1 MPKSKLIVN
10 SSLFIVI
17 LTFAS
22 LLTVSG
28 YLSTVHSVTPLEQ
41 ARNDYSFQL
50 SNYSQSR
57 ERYLTAQANYLSFKT
72 AVAKNE
78 AFAKTKDYFLQVHN
92 VYTAYLLL
100 IEERT
105 NVFDWSFSSYKKDD
119 YIAQIRT
126 EDSYVKNSQAKA
138 EKVQT
143 LEEIVPLTA
152 ELKLHLEKTTI
163 PVTSRVLA
171 TSDLA
176 QIEDTYY
183 LFRVTGENIDNFVKD
198 KITDANRPLYLN
210 WSTEISGIKSKLDT
224 QINISRQTLAQ
235 TNFSSSSNAVNSPI
249 YNQTQESR
257 AQLERA
263 KSLLAE
269 ILDFI

>member
-1 MPKSKLIVN
+1 MVSVFLLFACFLFTIYN
-10 SSLFIVI
+10 SPIFSI
-17 LTFAS
+17 S
-22 LLTVSG
+22 
-28 YLSTVHSVTPLEQ
+28 PLEQ
-41 ARNDYSFQL
+41 AQNDYSFQL

-57 ERYLTAQANYLSFKT
+57 ERYLTAQANYLSYKT

-78 AFAKTKDYFLQVHN
+78 AFTKTKEYIIQINN
-92 VYTAYLLL
+92 VYIAYLFL

-119 YIAQIRT
+119 YIKQLKT
-126 EDSYVKNSQAKA
+126 ENDYLKNSQIKA

-143 LEEIVPLTA
+143 LEEIVPLAA

-198 KITDANRPLYLN
+198 KITDTNRPLYLN

-224 QINISRQTLAQ
+224 QINFSRQTLAQ
-235 TNFSSSSNAVNSPI
+235 TNFSSTSDAENSPI

-257 AQLERA
+257 SELERA